1 MRDVK
6 GKFLIYHSTIEHDVN
21 VLKQHDGILEK
32 GIRMDMKQQGCYGE
46 IY

>member
-6 GKFLIYHSTIEHDVN
+6 DKFLIYHSTVEHDVN
-21 VLKQHDGILEK
+21 VLEQHDSIMKKE
-32 GIRMDMKQQGCYGE
+32 IRIDMKQQGCQGK